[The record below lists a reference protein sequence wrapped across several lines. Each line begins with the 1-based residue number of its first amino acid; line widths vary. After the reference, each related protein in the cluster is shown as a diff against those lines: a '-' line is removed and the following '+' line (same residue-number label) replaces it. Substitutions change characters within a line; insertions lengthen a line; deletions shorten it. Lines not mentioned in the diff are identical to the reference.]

1 MVLDCTPVD
10 LHAVRAGSRDS
21 GEDMLRW
28 IGWLPGARES
38 RTMRV
43 LVETAARQSRFLD
56 TKSDWYPHVDVDEF
70 RDVLDEV
77 LTEKVLSEDVA
88 SNGLIESQFKTIV
101 ASGAIDNL
109 KSLAV
114 ESDDKPRPGIVFV
127 RPRAG
132 WKDPVVDVDYTQKI
146 LVEQSGGTDGAL
158 LVAKLDGTGHANPN
172 QQPVVYNEA
181 IVKRILPFLRTTL
194 DEVSVTSDASGG
206 RR

>member
-1 MVLDCTPVD
+1 M
-10 LHAVRAGSRDS
+10 
-21 GEDMLRW
+21 
-28 IGWLPGARES
+28 
-38 RTMRV
+38 
-43 LVETAARQSRFLD
+43 
-56 TKSDWYPHVDVDEF
+56 
-70 RDVLDEV
+70 
-77 LTEKVLSEDVA
+77 
-88 SNGLIESQFKTIV
+88 
-101 ASGAIDNL
+101 
-109 KSLAV
+109 
-114 ESDDKPRPGIVFV
+114 

-132 WKDPVVDVDYTQKI
+132 WKDAVVDVDYTQKI

>member
-1 MVLDCTPVD
+1 
-10 LHAVRAGSRDS
+10 
-21 GEDMLRW
+21 
-28 IGWLPGARES
+28 
-38 RTMRV
+38 MRL

-70 RDVLDEV
+70 RDVVDEV

-114 ESDDKPRPGIVFV
+114 ETEDKPRPGIVFV

-132 WKDPVVDVDYTQKI
+132 WKDAVVDVDYTQKI
-146 LVEQSGGTDGAL
+146 LVEQSGGTDGTL

-172 QQPVVYNEA
+172 QQPVAYNEA
-181 IVKRILPFLRTTL
+181 IVGRILPFLQPIL
-194 DEVSVTSDASGG
+194 DEVSVTSDVAGG